1 MSALRLAT
9 LGVLILALGSCG
21 RLDATREFNYGVKYY
36 NDEKYD
42 AAVRSFERASQAFAA
57 PAIYYNLALA
67 HLALARH
74 SADDDE
80 SDVPKPE
87 QVAAGLGAVAAAR
100 ELPELTDEMLAK
112 LGYIEGSLHVLAGD
126 EQAARESFA
135 VSLESDRDFKPTLK
149 ALLELDP
156 ESSTAIGRFTL
167 ATAAVEKLEPEDK
180 LPQ

>member
-1 MSALRLAT
+1 MSALRFAIFGL
-9 LGVLILALGSCG
+9 LILVLGSCG

-42 AAVRSFERASQAFAA
+42 AAVHSFERASQGLAA

-67 HLALARH
+67 HLALVRE

-80 SDVPKPE
+80 SKVPGSE

-100 ELPELTDEMLAK
+100 ELPDLTDEMLAK
-112 LGYIEGSLHVLAGD
+112 LGYIKGSLHALAGD
-126 EQAARESFA
+126 EQAAREAFA
-135 VSLESDRDFKPTLK
+135 ESLEAEPNFKPTLK

-156 ESSTAIGRFTL
+156 ESSTAIGRFAL
-167 ATAAVEKLEPEDK
+167 ATADAEELEPEDE